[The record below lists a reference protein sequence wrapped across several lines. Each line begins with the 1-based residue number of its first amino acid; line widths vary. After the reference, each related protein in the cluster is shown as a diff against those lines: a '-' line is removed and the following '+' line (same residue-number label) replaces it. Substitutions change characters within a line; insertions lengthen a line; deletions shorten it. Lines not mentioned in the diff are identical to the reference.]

1 VITREADYALRA
13 VLELAAGTGGRSAA
27 ELARATQVP
36 YPFMRR
42 VLARLTAAGLV
53 RSLRGRSG
61 GVRLTRPAT
70 DLSLLEVLS
79 AMDADTVTLNA
90 CLREGADCARSS
102 WCAAHAALAVVQQE
116 LWHRLAAISIASL
129 VQAEQAIKPRN
140 KKQTTP
146 RRKP

>member
-13 VLELAAGTGGRSAA
+13 VLELAAGTGGQSAA
-27 ELARATQVP
+27 ELARATQAP

-42 VLARLTAAGLV
+42 VLARLTVARLV
-53 RSLRGRSG
+53 RSLRGRRG
-61 GVRLTRPAT
+61 GVRLARPTA
-70 DLSLLEVLS
+70 DLSLLEVLR

-90 CLREGADCARSS
+90 CLREGTDCARSG
-102 WCAAHAALAVVQQE
+102 WCAAHAALTGVQQE